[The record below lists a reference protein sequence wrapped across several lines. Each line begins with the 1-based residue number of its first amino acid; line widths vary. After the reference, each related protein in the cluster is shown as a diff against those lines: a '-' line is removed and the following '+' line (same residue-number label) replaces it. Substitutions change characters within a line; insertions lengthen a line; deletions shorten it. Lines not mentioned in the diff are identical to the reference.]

1 MTLKEALETIAEY
14 CKQTGC
20 KDCPLSIE
28 IASKDNILY
37 SICKLE
43 TAPPENWNILPMEK
57 TEEAEEW

>member
-14 CKQTGC
+14 CKRTGC

-43 TAPPENWNILPMEK
+43 TASPENWNILPMEK
-57 TEEAEEW
+57 TKEVEE